1 MIFCIILYLLF
12 FLIAWI
18 LYEISYMKSKVW
30 SRMLRS
36 PYQYVANI
44 FVYGCIGLGIS
55 FWPKLLINT
64 LSVNKT
70 AIEWIGHVIA
80 IIIPLIFMYVVK
92 RYYHQIQKNIDHL

>member
-1 MIFCIILYLLF
+1 
-12 FLIAWI
+12 
-18 LYEISYMKSKVW
+18 MKSKVW

-55 FWPKLLINT
+55 FWPKLLIDA

-70 AIEWIGHVIA
+70 AIEWIGYVIA
-80 IIIPLIFMYVVK
+80 IIIPLIFMYAVK
-92 RYYHQIQKNIDHL
+92 RYYNQIQKNIDYH